1 MKRFLILTVALVAS
15 LSAFSQKIAHLDRAA
30 LVKSMPESVAAE
42 AQLAASQNEYKSAYG
57 NLEAEYNTLV
67 QEYQA
72 NAETWGKPIL
82 EIKVKAIQQ
91 KEQALSEFEQTAS
104 ADLQEQQNIL
114 YMPIIEKADKAIAD
128 VAKENGITYVIDSGL
143 GVLLYMGGEDI
154 IDKVKTKLAIPLTP
168 ATPVKP
174 APTNGAGTPAPA
186 PGMTP
191 KK

>member
-30 LVKSMPESVAAE
+30 LVKSMPESVDAE
-42 AQLAASQNEYKSAYG
+42 AKLVVLQNDYKSAYD
-57 NLEAEYNTLV
+57 NLQGEYDALV
-67 QEYQA
+67 QEYQTY
-72 NAETWGKPIL
+72 AETWAKPIL

-91 KEQALSEFEQTAS
+91 KEQSLAEFEQTAS
-104 ADLQEQQNIL
+104 NDLQNQQNVL

-143 GVLLYMGGEDI
+143 GVLLYTGGEDLL
-154 IDKVKTKLAIPLTP
+154 DKVKTKLAIPLTP

-174 APTNGAGTPAPA
+174 APTNGAGTPAP
-186 PGMTP
+186 GMVP

>member
-15 LSAFSQKIAHLDRAA
+15 LSAFSQKLAHLDRAA

-42 AQLAASQNEYKSAYG
+42 AQLATLQNEYKTAYAT
-57 NLEAEYNTLV
+57 LESEYNALV
-67 QEYQA
+67 QEYQTYS
-72 NAETWGKPIL
+72 ETWAKPIL
-82 EIKVKAIQQ
+82 EVKVKAIQQ
-91 KEQALSEFEQTAS
+91 KEQSLAEFEQTAS
-104 ADLQEQQNIL
+104 TDLQEQQNVL
-114 YMPIIEKADKAIAD
+114 YMPIIEKADKAIAE

-143 GVLLYMGGEDI
+143 GVLLYMGGDDI
-154 IDKVKTKLAIPLTP
+154 LDKVKTKLGIPLTP

-174 APTNGAGTPAPA
+174 APGNGAGTPA

>member
-42 AQLAASQNEYKSAYG
+42 EQLKVLQKQYETAYG
-57 NLEAEYNTLV
+57 EIEAEYNAMV

-72 NAETWGKPIL
+72 NSGTWPKSIL
-82 EIKVKAIQQ
+82 ESKVKAIQQ
-91 KEQALSEFEQTAS
+91 KEQSLSEFEQSAS
-104 ADLQEQQNIL
+104 TDLQAQQNIL
-114 YMPIIEKADKAIAD
+114 YTPIIEKADKAIAD
-128 VAKENGITYVIDSGL
+128 VSKENGITYVIDSGL
-143 GVLLYMGGEDI
+143 GVLLYSGGEDLL
-154 IDKVKTKLAIPLTP
+154 DKVKTKLGIPLTP
-168 ATPVKP
+168 ATTPTKTP
-174 APTNGAGTPAPA
+174 PTNGVPA

>member
-15 LSAFSQKIAHLDRAA
+15 LSAFSQKMAHLDRAA

-42 AQLAASQNEYKSAYG
+42 AQLTVLQNDYKTAYA
-57 NLEAEYNTLV
+57 NLEAEYNALV
-67 QEYQA
+67 QDYQA
-72 NAETWGKPIL
+72 NAETWAKPIL

-91 KEQALSEFEQTAS
+91 KEEALATFEQTAS
-104 ADLQEQQNIL
+104 TDLQNQQNVL
-114 YMPIIEKADKAIAD
+114 YTPIIEKTDKAIAD

-143 GVLLYMGGEDI
+143 GVLLYAGGEDI
-154 IDKVKTKLAIPLTP
+154 LDKVKTKLGIPLTP

-174 APTNGAGTPAPA
+174 APTNGTGAPAPA
-186 PGMTP
+186 PGAAP

>member
-42 AQLAASQNEYKSAYG
+42 AQLAVLQNDYKSAYG

-91 KEQALSEFEQTAS
+91 KEQSLAEFEQTAS
-104 ADLQEQQNIL
+104 ADLQEQQNVL
-114 YMPIIEKADKAIAD
+114 YMPIIEKADKAITD

-154 IDKVKTKLAIPLTP
+154 LDKVKAKLGISLTP

-174 APTNGAGTPAPA
+174 APTNGAGTPAP
-186 PGMTP
+186 GMTP